1 MSDVGLGELIVR
13 MVVSLGIVLAIV
25 FGAYALLRHRPNF
38 GSGGGSS
45 RSPRSSSGSSK
56 GTKTSGGK
64 TSGGKPSSGKRG
76 LKIVGRIGV
85 SRTSSVIAVQFAER
99 VFLVGASDH
108 TSPAVLAELSLDD
121 WETATE
127 IPEEAIPLSTS
138 SRSTSGSG
146 PRPSILDSLRE
157 ATTRRA

>member
-25 FGAYALLRHRPNF
+25 FGAYALLRHRPHF
-38 GSGGGSS
+38 GSSTGSGRSSS
-45 RSPRSSSGSSK
+45 RSTSRRSAGSTKGSK
-56 GTKTSGGK
+56 AG
-64 TSGGKPSSGKRG
+64 SGKRG

-127 IPEEAIPLSTS
+127 IPEETIPLATS
-138 SRSTSGSG
+138 SRSTGGPG